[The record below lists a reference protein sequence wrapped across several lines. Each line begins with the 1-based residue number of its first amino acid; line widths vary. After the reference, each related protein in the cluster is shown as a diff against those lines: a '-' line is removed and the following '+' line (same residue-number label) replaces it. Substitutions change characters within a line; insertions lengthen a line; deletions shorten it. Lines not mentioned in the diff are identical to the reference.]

1 MPLPLARWQL
11 PLALGA
17 AASGGAGTWQLP
29 TRWQLPLALGISGRQ
44 VRAERKAAL
53 VARAIRSPIASTKN
67 EFKSNA
73 ESCNNCCDT
82 FTKEL

>member
-44 VRAERKAAL
+44 VRAERWVPRRRL
-53 VARAIRSPIASTKN
+53 GSPSSA
-67 EFKSNA
+67 
-73 ESCNNCCDT
+73 
-82 FTKEL
+82 

>member
-29 TRWQLPLALGISGRQ
+29 LAEGNEVAAAS
-44 VRAERKAAL
+44 RAGYFGPPG
-53 VARAIRSPIASTKN
+53 SS
-67 EFKSNA
+67 
-73 ESCNNCCDT
+73 
-82 FTKEL
+82 